1 MKTLILN
8 TFSTFPMFNP
18 AYLKGFLLRDGIEC
32 EHIDINQIVCSK
44 LLSKDFLQSLV
55 FNKNRISETP
65 FPYSIIYSEA
75 DFVYRKKKVIKRI
88 EYAISILR
96 EKDDLTIRNLQF
108 AQGIIFRALNLM

>member
-1 MKTLILN
+1 MKTLIFN

-55 FNKNRISETP
+55 FNKNNVSSTNSEQCKRYCP
-65 FPYSIIYSEA
+65 KKRYKFLQSYLCNCKR
-75 DFVYRKKKVIKRI
+75 RKPRLL
-88 EYAISILR
+88 S
-96 EKDDLTIRNLQF
+96 
-108 AQGIIFRALNLM
+108 

>member
-18 AYLKGFLLRDGIEC
+18 TYLKGFLLRDGIEC

-75 DFVYRKKKVIKRI
+75 VFVYRKKKVIKRI

-96 EKDDLTIRNLQF
+96 EKDGLTIRNLQF

>member
-44 LLSKDFLQSLV
+44 LLSKV
-55 FNKNRISETP
+55 
-65 FPYSIIYSEA
+65 
-75 DFVYRKKKVIKRI
+75 
-88 EYAISILR
+88 
-96 EKDDLTIRNLQF
+96 QF
-108 AQGIIFRALNLM
+108 AQGIIFRALNLI